1 MKKTLI
7 LIAAVIL
14 TACGSQKAATK
25 STSAT
30 TSDASK
36 VTEAKMKEKSMLN
49 TAGTIEAG
57 SKYAKDASGNLTG
70 NVEKDAFMQA
80 PFSSWFE
87 SRYNSYQPD
96 AAAIEGLKVALK
108 DVEIR
113 AYMGTWCGDSKRETP
128 QFYNILDAAGYD
140 LDNVTMITVDRSK
153 KQPVNLVSGYDIVRV
168 PTFIFYRNGEEIG
181 RYVERPR
188 ESLEKDM
195 LKIVTGQEYKHSYD
209 N

>member
-1 MKKTLI
+1 MKKTII
-7 LIAAVIL
+7 LITAVIL
-14 TACGSQKAATK
+14 TACGSQKAATN
-25 STSAT
+25 STPTVISE
-30 TSDASK
+30 ASK
-36 VTEAKMKEKSMLN
+36 ATQAEMKVKSALETKTVEATSR
-49 TAGTIEAG
+49 
-57 SKYAKDASGNLTG
+57 YAKDASGNLTG
-70 NVEKDAFMQA
+70 KVDKDAFMQA
-80 PFSSWFE
+80 PFSSWFN

-96 AAAIEGLKVALK
+96 AAAIEGLKVALE

-140 LDNVTMITVDRSK
+140 LDNVTMVTVDRSK

-168 PTFIFYRNGEEIG
+168 PTFIFYRNGAEIG

-195 LKIVTGQEYKHSYD
+195 LKIVTGQPYKHSYD